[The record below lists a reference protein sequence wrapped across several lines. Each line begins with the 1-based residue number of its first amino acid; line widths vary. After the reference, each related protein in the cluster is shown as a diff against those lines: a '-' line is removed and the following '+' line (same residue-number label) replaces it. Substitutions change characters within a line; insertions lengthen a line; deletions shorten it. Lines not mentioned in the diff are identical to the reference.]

1 MWDSKSL
8 SIIKVLGKYIT
19 RKWSCYLCVNYNKP
33 GCCADNL
40 QRQKHQPRQYQ
51 EKQNLFLKK
60 YPKFSLAPFEKK
72 ACFLGKLNLIYLVVL
87 IKISAIFEMF
97 FS

>member
-33 GCCADNL
+33 DCCTDNL
-40 QRQKHQPRQYQ
+40 QRQKHHSGNIR
-51 EKQNLFLKK
+51 KNKIFLKNILN
-60 YPKFSLAPFEKK
+60 SLFHPLRKK
-72 ACFLGKLNLIYLVVL
+72 AWFIVQLKLIYLVVL
-87 IKISAIFEMF
+87 IKISPIFEMF
-97 FS
+97 LS